1 MQSLLLTG
9 KTLNVIHS
17 IGSDVVLQTV
27 KTTSSIIIHTIKHIT
42 SIESDNILD
51 IKYKLKNI
59 DIEYKINVINSFII
73 ELNTESVKLSKE
85 SVKLSILS
93 INNILLDIKNEL
105 HNLKGEID
113 YHLSKYF
120 NSWRYI
126 NCDDKINI
134 IIQHNNILDK
144 RFDLLIKLLSVYNI

>member
-17 IGSDVVLQTV
+17 IGSDVILQTV
-27 KTTSSIIIHTIKHIT
+27 KTTSSVIIHTVKHIT
-42 SIESDNILD
+42 SIESDSILD
-51 IKYKLKNI
+51 IKYKLNNI
-59 DIEYKINVINSFII
+59 DIENKINVINSFIV
-73 ELNTESVKLSKE
+73 ELNTESIKLSKE
-85 SVKLSILS
+85 SIKLSIIA

-105 HNLKGEID
+105 HSLKNEID

-120 NSWRYI
+120 NTWRYI